1 MKKMLSLILCL
12 CLAASL
18 LMGLS
23 AQAGAETPP
32 EERDLIILFTS
43 DVHCAVDQGWGY
55 TGLYAVKEKL
65 SRSENVLLVD
75 CGDAIQ
81 GEPIGL
87 LTGGEAIVSIMNVMG
102 YDAAIPGNHEFDYG
116 VEQFLALTE
125 KANYPYLSCNFTKNG
140 EPVLKPW
147 LIKEIGGMKIGF
159 VGVTTPNTIR
169 SSFPRYFQ
177 DENGNFIY
185 GFMEDET
192 GEAVYGAVQ
201 KAADE
206 LRAAGA
212 DFVIVLG
219 HLGSES
225 GSSPWMYSDVISHCS
240 GIDAWIDG
248 HSHDSDQVIIKDR
261 DGKDVVRSACG
272 TKLNEIGVLRITR
285 EGEISSELFTWASSL
300 PASWLLGLE
309 NAASEAV
316 SAETDDLNRL
326 LNDGFAVTDYT
337 LCMNDP
343 ETAGSDGRPVRLIR
357 RTETNLGDLC
367 ADAFLDQGGSDI
379 AFVTGGCIRDD
390 IPKGDISYNDILRVS
405 PYGNNL
411 AVIEVTGRQVLD
423 ALEWSVHALPGEFG
437 GFSQV
442 AGLQFEV
449 DLSVDSPC
457 VQDEK
462 GFFDRVDGTMPRRVR
477 GVTVGGQPLDPEKT
491 YTLSSYAFTVLDQ
504 GDGYTMFDGAKVLQ
518 AGEEYDCQ
526 VIFCYLTETL
536 GGRVGAG
543 YENPYGEG
551 RIVFVS
557 PEG

>member
-219 HLGSES
+219 HLGNES
-225 GSSPWMYSDVISHCS
+225 GSAPWMYSDVISHCS

-248 HSHDSDQVIIKDR
+248 HSHDSEQVVMKDR
-261 DGKDVVRSACG
+261 DGRDVVRSACG

-300 PASWLLGLE
+300 PASKLLGLE

-316 SAETDDLNRL
+316 SAED
-326 LNDGFAVTDYT
+326 
-337 LCMNDP
+337 
-343 ETAGSDGRPVRLIR
+343 R
-357 RTETNLGDLC
+357 RAE
-367 ADAFLDQGGSDI
+367 
-379 AFVTGGCIRDD
+379 
-390 IPKGDISYNDILRVS
+390 
-405 PYGNNL
+405 
-411 AVIEVTGRQVLD
+411 
-423 ALEWSVHALPGEFG
+423 
-437 GFSQV
+437 
-442 AGLQFEV
+442 
-449 DLSVDSPC
+449 
-457 VQDEK
+457 
-462 GFFDRVDGTMPRRVR
+462 
-477 GVTVGGQPLDPEKT
+477 
-491 YTLSSYAFTVLDQ
+491 
-504 GDGYTMFDGAKVLQ
+504 Q
-518 AGEEYDCQ
+518 AAQ
-526 VIFCYLTETL
+526 
-536 GGRVGAG
+536 
-543 YENPYGEG
+543 
-551 RIVFVS
+551 
-557 PEG
+557 

>member
-1 MKKMLSLILCL
+1 MKKSLSLILCL

-18 LMGLS
+18 LTGLS
-23 AQAGAETPP
+23 ARAGAETPP

-65 SRSENVLLVD
+65 SKSENVLLAD

-81 GEPIGL
+81 GGPIGL
-87 LTGGEAIVSIMNVMG
+87 LTGGDAIVSIMNVMG

-125 KANYPYLSCNFTKNG
+125 KANFPYLSCNFTKNG

-147 LIKEIGGMKIGF
+147 LIKETGGMKIGF
-159 VGVTTPNTIR
+159 VGVTTPNTMR
-169 SSFPRYFQ
+169 SSFPGYFQ

-206 LRAAGA
+206 VRAAGA

-219 HLGSES
+219 HLGNES
-225 GSSPWMYSDVISHCS
+225 GSAPWMYSDVISHCS

-248 HSHDSDQVIIKDR
+248 HSHDSEQVVMKDR
-261 DGKDVVRSACG
+261 DGRDVVRSACG
-272 TKLNEIGVLRITR
+272 TRLNEIGALRITR

-300 PASWLLGLE
+300 PASKLLGLE

-343 ETAGSDGRPVRLIR
+343 ESAGSDGRPVRLIR

-379 AFVTGGCIRDD
+379 AFVTGGCIRDQHRNVGSGKHLKRALHAQPSKFALVVNAGGVGEQHGPEGQQLHGLGD
-390 IPKGDISYNDILRVS
+390 RIGRGAAYIGDNGHGLPGNGIDDAGFAGVAPPEKGD
-405 PYGNNL
+405 P
-411 AVIEVTGRQVLD
+411 D
-423 ALEWSVHALPGEFG
+423 ALGGGGVIQGHTGSLLLIESVSSIAHFT
-437 GFSQV
+437 GFV
-442 AGLQFEV
+442 NGKYPV
-449 DLSVDSPC
+449 
-457 VQDEK
+457 
-462 GFFDRVDGTMPRRVR
+462 
-477 GVTVGGQPLDPEKT
+477 
-491 YTLSSYAFTVLDQ
+491 YANCF
-504 GDGYTMFDGAKVLQ
+504 
-518 AGEEYDCQ
+518 
-526 VIFCYLTETL
+526 
-536 GGRVGAG
+536 
-543 YENPYGEG
+543 P
-551 RIVFVS
+551 
-557 PEG
+557 

>member
-201 KAADE
+201 KACRRCPRSRD
-206 LRAAGA
+206 RAGPPGQR
-212 DFVIVLG
+212 V
-219 HLGSES
+219 
-225 GSSPWMYSDVISHCS
+225 
-240 GIDAWIDG
+240 
-248 HSHDSDQVIIKDR
+248 
-261 DGKDVVRSACG
+261 
-272 TKLNEIGVLRITR
+272 GVLALDVQRCD
-285 EGEISSELFTWASSL
+285 L
-300 PASWLLGLE
+300 PLQRHR
-309 NAASEAV
+309 
-316 SAETDDLNRL
+316 RL
-326 LNDGFAVTDYT
+326 DR
-337 LCMNDP
+337 
-343 ETAGSDGRPVRLIR
+343 RP
-357 RTETNLGDLC
+357 
-367 ADAFLDQGGSDI
+367 
-379 AFVTGGCIRDD
+379 
-390 IPKGDISYNDILRVS
+390 
-405 PYGNNL
+405 
-411 AVIEVTGRQVLD
+411 
-423 ALEWSVHALPGEFG
+423 
-437 GFSQV
+437 
-442 AGLQFEV
+442 
-449 DLSVDSPC
+449 
-457 VQDEK
+457 
-462 GFFDRVDGTMPRRVR
+462 
-477 GVTVGGQPLDPEKT
+477 QP
-491 YTLSSYAFTVLDQ
+491 
-504 GDGYTMFDGAKVLQ
+504 
-518 AGEEYDCQ
+518 
-526 VIFCYLTETL
+526 
-536 GGRVGAG
+536 
-543 YENPYGEG
+543 
-551 RIVFVS
+551 
-557 PEG
+557 

>member
-1 MKKMLSLILCL
+1 MKKTLSLILCL

-192 GEAVYGAVQ
+192 GEA
-201 KAADE
+201 
-206 LRAAGA
+206 
-212 DFVIVLG
+212 
-219 HLGSES
+219 
-225 GSSPWMYSDVISHCS
+225 
-240 GIDAWIDG
+240 DG

-316 SAETDDLNRL
+316 SAETDELNRL
-326 LNDGFAVTDYT
+326 LNESVAVTDFD

-343 ETAGSDGRPVRLIR
+343 ETVDGDDKPVRLIR

-367 ADAFLDQGGSDI
+367 ADAFLDQGGADLAI
-379 AFVTGGCIRDD
+379 VTGGCIRDD

-405 PYGNNL
+405 PQGNSM

-437 GFSQV
+437 GFPQV
-442 AGLQFEV
+442 AGLRFEV

-457 VQDEK
+457 VKDEK

-477 GVTVGGQPLDPEKT
+477 SVTVGGQPLDPEKT
-491 YTLSSYAFTVLDQ
+491 YTLSSYTYTILDQ

-518 AGEEYDCQ
+518 TGEKYNFE
-526 VIFCYLTETL
+526 VIYRYLTETL

-543 YENPYGEG
+543 YENPYGDG

-557 PEG
+557 PES